1 VTALVAL
8 LFSANLIF
16 YTPIRLGSMHGLYGL
31 SRARMEPFLSGQA
44 QGMTPALVIVH
55 PDNWTEYGTLLE
67 LTSPF
72 LDTPFLLAISVGDK
86 ADAALAADYPDREVY
101 HYYPDQPWCFL
112 STSL

>member
-1 VTALVAL
+1 MGFTAYRVPVWSLPL
-8 LFSANLIF
+8 C
-16 YTPIRLGSMHGLYGL
+16 
-31 SRARMEPFLSGQA
+31 QA

-86 ADAALAADYPDREVY
+86 QMLPGSGLSRREVY
-101 HYYPDQPWCFL
+101 HYYPTSPGVFL